1 MGEDEAK
8 RLKRTHYI
16 INNAVMSSGTHI
28 VVFVCTVAFA
38 CSHSPGGLVCFFIK
52 SPCYPACSV
61 HNEHP
66 QGFLVKH

>member
-1 MGEDEAK
+1 MK

-38 CSHSPGGLVCFFIK
+38 CSHSTGGLVCFYQITLLP
-52 SPCYPACSV
+52 SMQR
-61 HNEHP
+61 P
-66 QGFLVKH
+66 Q

>member
-38 CSHSPGGLVCFFIK
+38 CSHTPGGLVCFL
-52 SPCYPACSV
+52 S
-61 HNEHP
+61 NHP
-66 QGFLVKH
+66 VTQHAASTMNILRVF